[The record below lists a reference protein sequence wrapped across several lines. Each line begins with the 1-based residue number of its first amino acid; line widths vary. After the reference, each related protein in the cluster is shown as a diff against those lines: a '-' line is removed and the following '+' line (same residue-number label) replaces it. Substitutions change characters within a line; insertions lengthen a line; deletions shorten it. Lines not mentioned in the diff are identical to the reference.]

1 MASKTDA
8 MRKFVIAI
16 YIFCVAQFIFIFI
29 LTLIFKYLDKK
40 LLLMLSAIIGI
51 VLSSVVRRSYQ
62 AHLVDESTKPLDEKT
77 LKELSKDD

>member
-1 MASKTDA
+1 MTSKTDSLK
-8 MRKFVIAI
+8 KFVRAI
-16 YIFCVAQFIFIFI
+16 YIFCMAQFIFVFI
-29 LTLIFKYLDKK
+29 LTLIFKHLDKK
-40 LLLMLSAIIGI
+40 LLLMLSAIVGI